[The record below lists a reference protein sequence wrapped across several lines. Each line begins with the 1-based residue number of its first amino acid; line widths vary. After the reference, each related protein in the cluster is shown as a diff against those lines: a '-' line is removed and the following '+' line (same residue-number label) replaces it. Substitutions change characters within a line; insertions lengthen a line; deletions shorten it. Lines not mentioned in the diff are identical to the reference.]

1 MAVWTEIKWYPQKGW
16 ADRRTIKILHIIVQ
30 ATLWTVM
37 NAIKMARRDRNPYNE
52 YEKKDGNASLYFG
65 GIFVWADFANS
76 LKRLQHNTAS

>member
-1 MAVWTEIKWYPQKGW
+1 
-16 ADRRTIKILHIIVQ
+16 
-30 ATLWTVM
+30 M